1 MKKSIAVICIAIVAL
16 SFAFAQGGAEET
28 YPNGNINIIVS
39 SKAGGDTD
47 AYARV
52 IAEYLDDELGVP
64 VNIINK
70 NSAIEGTREVY
81 NAEPDGYTVEFFH
94 ASSLLT
100 KICGKTDIDGLDQT
114 VCCVPVVDSTNT
126 LVIPGKKFK
135 NIDDFVQRAR
145 SGEEII
151 ASVNQGSYAHL
162 ACLLFEKAIGA
173 NFKYVDSQNASE
185 RIADMLAGRIDIF
198 FSPYGTVSQYVQT
211 GDFIALGV
219 MSEERNAFFPE
230 LPTFVEQ
237 GYDVVMDKI
246 FYFAFPP
253 KTNEAIV
260 NTFASAVER
269 VLARPEAK
277 ENFAVYFVEP
287 KYNSPEESL
296 RILEEAKESYSQ
308 FESIL
313 RGESK

>member
-1 MKKSIAVICIAIVAL
+1 MKKCIAVMCIAIVAL

-114 VCCVPVVDSTNT
+114 VC
-126 LVIPGKKFK
+126 
-135 NIDDFVQRAR
+135 
-145 SGEEII
+145 
-151 ASVNQGSYAHL
+151 
-162 ACLLFEKAIGA
+162 
-173 NFKYVDSQNASE
+173 
-185 RIADMLAGRIDIF
+185 
-198 FSPYGTVSQYVQT
+198 
-211 GDFIALGV
+211 
-219 MSEERNAFFPE
+219 
-230 LPTFVEQ
+230 
-237 GYDVVMDKI
+237 
-246 FYFAFPP
+246 
-253 KTNEAIV
+253 
-260 NTFASAVER
+260 
-269 VLARPEAK
+269 
-277 ENFAVYFVEP
+277 
-287 KYNSPEESL
+287 
-296 RILEEAKESYSQ
+296 
-308 FESIL
+308 
-313 RGESK
+313 